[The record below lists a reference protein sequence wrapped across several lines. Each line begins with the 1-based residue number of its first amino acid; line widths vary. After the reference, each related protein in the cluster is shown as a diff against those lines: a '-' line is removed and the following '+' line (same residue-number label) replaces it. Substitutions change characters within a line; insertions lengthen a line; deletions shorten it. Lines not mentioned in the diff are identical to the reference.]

1 MTRDRRVAQG
11 QLADLRF
18 VITDT
23 PGFEELNREEKQDEF
38 NVSVN
43 TIYTICVYMYNVHV
57 CMIKQ
62 SRFMLV
68 VFGLC
73 SPYYFFFL
81 LKNLCVC
88 LGFLDRYGETSFTC
102 T

>member
-73 SPYYFFFL
+73 SPLLFFFFAE
-81 LKNLCVC
+81 KFVCVFGV
-88 LGFLDRYGETSFTC
+88 LR
-102 T
+102 